1 MVCSLLYVLIFAL
14 FSNHDTDFDWYD
26 VASLNSA
33 PPCNAMEE
41 IKTKVGDGA
50 APGDRVTGAFVG
62 TGAMVGDEVVG
73 TGVVSVV
80 VAGLTVVV
88 VEVAG
93 LPVVAVVVAGLTV
106 VAVEVAGL
114 PVVAVEL
121 AELTVVA
128 GPDDSVDAKGA
139 VGLVMDGAEVGP
151 SDDPSGAA
159 DAVNGADPRPFVELP
174 GTVDPL
180 EVGVGTFA
188 CDGDGCLDCRIGE
201 LVGGVGGVEGGR
213 VGGFV
218 TNDEA
223 VVPVPPFTPFL
234 LLVDFVPKY
243 TPKPAPPATKRNKQ
257 DTKRSTF
264 RFLLIAC

>member
-1 MVCSLLYVLIFAL
+1 
-14 FSNHDTDFDWYD
+14 
-26 VASLNSA
+26 
-33 PPCNAMEE
+33 MEE

-62 TGAMVGDEVVG
+62 TGALVGDEVVG
-73 TGVVSVV
+73 TGVVAVELV
-80 VAGLTVVV
+80 ELTVVV
-88 VEVAG
+88 VELVE
-93 LPVVAVVVAGLTV
+93 LTV
-106 VAVEVAGL
+106 VAVELV
-114 PVVAVEL
+114 
-121 AELTVVA
+121 ELTVVA
-128 GPDDSVDAKGA
+128 GPDDSIDAKGEAESVMEEATTGPRIDLSGA

-151 SDDPSGAA
+151 SDDPSGVA
-159 DAVNGADPRPFVELP
+159 DAVNGATPGPLVEVP
-174 GTVDPL
+174 DTVDPL
-180 EVGVGTFA
+180 KVGVGTFA

-223 VVPVPPFTPFL
+223 VVPVLPFNPFL

-264 RFLLIAC
+264 RFLLIAS